1 MIKNRI
7 VKWGTAGVLAL
18 GTIPALALAKSHV
31 SLPTSDITVTP
42 TTAMEAPA
50 AKTLSHVTRVKSAKV
65 RKASTKTRTSKHHKG
80 TASHH
85 VKSSKAVSTHKKSA
99 SAKARV
105 RAASNKAHKTS
116 SSKVIRLD

>member
-50 AKTLSHVTRVKSAKV
+50 AKTSSRVTHLKSAKAS
-65 RKASTKTRTSKHHKG
+65 KASTKTRTSKHHKG

-85 VKSSKAVSTHKKSA
+85 KSTKGVSTHKKTS
-99 SAKARV
+99 SAKA
-105 RAASNKAHKTS
+105 KAVSSKTRKAS
-116 SSKVIRLD
+116 SSKVLRLD